1 MKTFSLLPWLT
12 QLGLSVAL
20 PLVGFIFLAVW
31 LRSQFGWGEWVLWV
45 GIVLGLV
52 SAIDGLR
59 QSLKMLIRLTGR
71 KSDDTPPPVSFQ
83 EHE

>member
-1 MKTFSLLPWLT
+1 MKELTLLTWLT
-12 QLGLSVAL
+12 QLGLYVAL
-20 PLVGFIFLAVW
+20 PLVGFVLLAVW
-31 LRSQFGWGEWVLWV
+31 LQDQFGWGDWVLWV
-45 GIVLGLV
+45 GIVAGLV

-59 QSLKMLIRLTGR
+59 QALKILARLTGK